1 MAAAALAAPG
11 RLVASAAPGR
21 RAIID
26 VHLHAY
32 PPDMKI
38 AGAANPA
45 TAVKATVR
53 DGAEHLSACLAEMR
67 RHNVLKGI
75 VSGGAGD
82 RLKAAGIWR
91 ERDPQRIVAGAGVRG
106 SADAPLPS
114 LDVLRDAFA
123 SGRVRVLGELT
134 SQYAGLSIS
143 DPLYEPYLALAAEF
157 DVPVA
162 LHSGMMPPGTPF
174 DPCCR
179 ASRAKFGNPALIED
193 ALHRHPKLRLNLM
206 HLGAPFLEDTI
217 AMLSLYPNVS
227 VDTGAVS
234 WIMPRRQFHDYLRR
248 LVDAGF
254 SDRIMF
260 GSDQMFWPEAI
271 GLAIEGVESAAF
283 LTAADKQAI
292 FHDNAVRFYRLA
304 A

>member
-1 MAAAALAAPG
+1 M
-11 RLVASAAPGR
+11 
-21 RAIID
+21 I
-26 VHLHAY
+26 
-32 PPDMKI
+32 
-38 AGAANPA
+38 
-45 TAVKATVR
+45 
-53 DGAEHLSACLAEMR
+53 
-67 RHNVLKGI
+67 
-75 VSGGAGD
+75 
-82 RLKAAGIWR
+82 
-91 ERDPQRIVAGAGVRG
+91 
-106 SADAPLPS
+106 
-114 LDVLRDAFA
+114 
-123 SGRVRVLGELT
+123 
-134 SQYAGLSIS
+134 
-143 DPLYEPYLALAAEF
+143 
-157 DVPVA
+157 
-162 LHSGMMPPGTPF
+162 
-174 DPCCR
+174 
-179 ASRAKFGNPALIED
+179 GNPALIED

-271 GLAIEGVESAAF
+271 GLAIEGVESATF

-292 FHDNAVRFYRLA
+292 FHDNAARFYRLA